1 MLNVIMLSV
10 LMLSVIVLNVVV
22 PLACLPVCE
31 ECVLLLDAILQ
42 HRVNYLQFKTF
53 LLIRRWKK

>member
-1 MLNVIMLSV
+1 MLSVAIDLFILMLNVIMLSV
-10 LMLSVIVLNVVV
+10 LMLSVIVLNVVF

-42 HRVNYLQFKTF
+42 LG
-53 LLIRRWKK
+53 